1 MKRFITAS
9 LMLLAGIWLHAQI
22 YRPDNLQLIRSALS
36 DTLRK
41 KIEAAAG
48 ALERP
53 SGNAA
58 LRGANTLTPSDY
70 VLSIERVNDNLNSI
84 RDSVKLGFEVI
95 RLKRKIDAI
104 TADVNAIRQNS
115 RGRNTVI
122 NIKNLYLYQS
132 FALNLDKENT
142 RFQNGLERTYDRVY
156 SASKKLKI
164 AFSDSVFRIL
174 VADNSKWNT
183 YKLKLTRVERKWL
196 RTDSTARANIDSL
209 NTLKVKMADNCM
221 NLSAV
226 LNMMDSRLDKSDKQL
241 FAAEVNPLWKKG
253 HTVTTSGD
261 TSRKLISMLGSEQ
274 KAIGYY
280 FSQTSGQRTVI
291 FVIAIL
297 LFTWLFIKRNI
308 LKVLRQPS
316 GPLDFLN
323 LEYLKYYP
331 VCSLLVMV
339 LSMMPFFDAYAP
351 SSYTVIEY
359 LILLGFSTAIFLKK
373 EDLLFKV
380 AWVILLI
387 LFIVNALAFLL
398 FEPTILI
405 RLFLIAVQAC
415 IILAAILLLRS
426 LNKADQYNKWIR
438 KAIITGMILSGLSI
452 IANIYGRMSLSGIF
466 GLSAIFAIT
475 QAVVLPIFIDSI
487 IEIILLQ
494 LQSSRLRKGFNK
506 PFNSSVVIDKIKM
519 PLAIIAVILW
529 FFMLTSN
536 LSIYHTITNGIVS
549 LINSPRTIGSITFKL
564 ISVIWFFAI
573 IWLAHILQQL
583 ISFLFG
589 ETGTDTD
596 DSTPISKQ
604 QHSRLLITRL
614 LVLIGGYM
622 LAIAASGLPIDKLTF
637 LLGALG
643 VGIGMG
649 LQNVVNNFVS
659 GIILIFDGS
668 LKIGDEIEVSGQ
680 AGKVKKI
687 GLRAST
693 LNTADGAEVIIPNG
707 TILSQNIVNWTFS
720 NDQKRVLIWF
730 SLAGKE
736 LDSNEIND
744 IINSTITN
752 IPDVIPQ
759 KKPAILYSRV
769 TPDSCTI
776 TVKFWCNINSADAA
790 KSAAMLQLSSAF
802 ADKSIGFE

>member
-1 MKRFITAS
+1 
-9 LMLLAGIWLHAQI
+9 
-22 YRPDNLQLIRSALS
+22 
-36 DTLRK
+36 
-41 KIEAAAG
+41 
-48 ALERP
+48 
-53 SGNAA
+53 
-58 LRGANTLTPSDY
+58 
-70 VLSIERVNDNLNSI
+70 
-84 RDSVKLGFEVI
+84 
-95 RLKRKIDAI
+95 
-104 TADVNAIRQNS
+104 
-115 RGRNTVI
+115 
-122 NIKNLYLYQS
+122 
-132 FALNLDKENT
+132 
-142 RFQNGLERTYDRVY
+142 
-156 SASKKLKI
+156 
-164 AFSDSVFRIL
+164 
-174 VADNSKWNT
+174 
-183 YKLKLTRVERKWL
+183 
-196 RTDSTARANIDSL
+196 
-209 NTLKVKMADNCM
+209 
-221 NLSAV
+221 
-226 LNMMDSRLDKSDKQL
+226 
-241 FAAEVNPLWKKG
+241 
-253 HTVTTSGD
+253 
-261 TSRKLISMLGSEQ
+261 
-274 KAIGYY
+274 
-280 FSQTSGQRTVI
+280 
-291 FVIAIL
+291 
-297 LFTWLFIKRNI
+297 
-308 LKVLRQPS
+308 
-316 GPLDFLN
+316 
-323 LEYLKYYP
+323 
-331 VCSLLVMV
+331 
-339 LSMMPFFDAYAP
+339 
-351 SSYTVIEY
+351 
-359 LILLGFSTAIFLKK
+359 
-373 EDLLFKV
+373 
-380 AWVILLI
+380 
-387 LFIVNALAFLL
+387 
-398 FEPTILI
+398 
-405 RLFLIAVQAC
+405 
-415 IILAAILLLRS
+415 
-426 LNKADQYNKWIR
+426 
-438 KAIITGMILSGLSI
+438 
-452 IANIYGRMSLSGIF
+452 MSLSGIF